1 MVTTDAS
8 AAPYEKGQL
17 YQIPLTDLQA
27 DPNQPRGMVTAWNK
41 VKEKQAKEEAGSQ
54 RKERTAPTPA
64 AHREWVD
71 KTNAKLTAIDSAAW
85 TEEEKTAFA
94 AALGELKKTI
104 LALLKTKPV
113 IPT

>member
-41 VKEKQAKEEAGSQ
+41 VKEKQAKEEAPP
-54 RKERTAPTPA
+54 RPTANGWTRPTPSS
-64 AHREWVD
+64 RP
-71 KTNAKLTAIDSAAW
+71 S
-85 TEEEKTAFA
+85 
-94 AALGELKKTI
+94 I
-104 LALLKTKPV
+104 LPPGRRRRRPPSLPPWGNSRKPSW
-113 IPT
+113 PC